1 MDFRPCIDL
10 HKGKVKQIV
19 GDTLSDT
26 IDSVKENFIADK
38 DADYYANMF
47 KHDGLMYGHIIMLG
61 EGNQTQALRALKAFP
76 GGLQIGGGI
85 NPENASFYLENG
97 ASHVIIT
104 SYVFSDG
111 IINMTN
117 LKKISD
123 EVGKE
128 KLVLDISCRKKDNKY
143 YVVTDRWQKF
153 TDFIVNERNIQSLTE
168 HCSELLIHAVDVEG
182 KRQGVDARLIEMLSE
197 DFGIPITYAG
207 GARSI
212 DDIETVYRL
221 GKGKVN
227 LTIGSA
233 LEIFGGELS
242 YNEVVK
248 WFREHN

>member
-26 IDSVKENFIADK
+26 VDSVKENFIADK

-104 SYVFSDG
+104 S
-111 IINMTN
+111 
-117 LKKISD
+117 
-123 EVGKE
+123 
-128 KLVLDISCRKKDNKY
+128 
-143 YVVTDRWQKF
+143 
-153 TDFIVNERNIQSLTE
+153 
-168 HCSELLIHAVDVEG
+168 
-182 KRQGVDARLIEMLSE
+182 
-197 DFGIPITYAG
+197 
-207 GARSI
+207 
-212 DDIETVYRL
+212 
-221 GKGKVN
+221 
-227 LTIGSA
+227 
-233 LEIFGGELS
+233 
-242 YNEVVK
+242 
-248 WFREHN
+248 